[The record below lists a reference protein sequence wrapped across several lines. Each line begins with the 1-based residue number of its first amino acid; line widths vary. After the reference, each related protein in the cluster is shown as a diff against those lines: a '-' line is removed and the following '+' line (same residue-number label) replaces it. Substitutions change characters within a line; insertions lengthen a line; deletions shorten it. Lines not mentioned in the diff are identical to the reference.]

1 MPGELPGIPGVIAFV
16 GIKFAGYFAAGV
28 LLKKLHPDIKRKPW
42 QIAAMRTGIGVVTG
56 PILTIMLVQRT
67 MRWHPNSDPSYSLIY
82 GSLAVLRFLIWLVVI
97 SWAAKGSSIPRGRK
111 FIYAFVG
118 MLWSCLLDLPG
129 WGLAVISPGKIP
141 IC

>member
-28 LLKKLHPDIKRKPW
+28 LLKKLHPDVKRKPW
-42 QIAAMRTGIGVVTG
+42 QIAATRTGIGVVAG
-56 PILTIMLVQRT
+56 PILTLCLAQRLML
-67 MRWHPNSDPSYSLIY
+67 WNPGSYDSYWVTY
-82 GSLAVLRFLIWLVVI
+82 GGLAVLRFLIWLFVI
-97 SWAAKGSSIPRGRK
+97 LWAAKDSSMPLGRK
-111 FIYAFVG
+111 LTYSFVG

>member
-16 GIKFAGYFAAGV
+16 GLKFSGYFAAGV
-28 LLKKLHPDIKRKPW
+28 LLKKLHPDIRRKPW

-56 PILTIMLVQRT
+56 PVLTLSLSQSL
-67 MRWHPNSDPSYSLIY
+67 MRWHPNSSDSYWVIY
-82 GSLAVLRFLIWLVVI
+82 GSVAILRFLIWLFVI
-97 SWAAKGSSIPRGRK
+97 SWAAKDSSMPLGRK
-111 FIYAFVG
+111 LTYPFVG
-118 MLWSCLLDLPG
+118 MIWSCLLDLPG